1 MPDATD
7 IFTQALEIIAQ
18 VMRDDTE
25 GCLDRDY
32 KRWQHYG
39 FHLTIARH
47 HLDALPGKGMA
58 PPPPGERDVL
68 ADAAIHVLR
77 ALTLRE
83 AH

>member
-1 MPDATD
+1 MMPDT
-7 IFTQALEIIAQ
+7 FTHALEVIAQ

-25 GCLDRDY
+25 GCLDHNHR
-32 KRWQHYG
+32 RWQHYG